1 MTNWK
6 KEKEALITPQERNWW
21 NPVAGQYKIVFL
33 TDGEE
38 YDSEYEDKPI
48 RKVVFDVEIEKQK
61 YSWSMG
67 KGRTQNSLYGQL
79 ALIGAEKGTLIG
91 QMIQLVVK
99 GKEKRDYIILE
110 ALPLME
116 SKEKKVE

>member
-1 MTNWK
+1 MTDWK

-21 NPVAGQYKIVFL
+21 NPEAGQHEVVFL

-38 YDSEYEDKPI
+38 YETQYEDKPLT
-48 RKVVFDVEIEKQK
+48 KVVFDVEINKERF
-61 YSWSMG
+61 SWSMG

-91 QMIQLVVK
+91 EKVSLLVK
-99 GKEKRDYIILE
+99 GKEKRDYTVIE
-110 ALPLME
+110 ALPLMKP
-116 SKEKKVE
+116 KEEKVE